1 MRFPVAAIS
10 GSAIV
15 VGWAAILLD
24 TLAQFPG
31 ALLFG
36 TAALVFFLILQ
47 TPHFGRFTW
56 THLTIGASFAVA
68 TFLIVPDPGPVFGQ
82 GLGRALFVAVLFAAL
97 GTLREAAHT
106 SAAILK
112 TGRMLVL
119 QQPGRRYFAIAGGG
133 TLFGAIL
140 NFGVIP
146 LIGGMITDSNSLAA
160 AGGDTAVR
168 EDREKR
174 MMLALLRGFSV
185 VMLWCPLTLAFAI
198 ATATVSGSDWRIMF
212 AVGLVASALVIGSGW
227 VVDRIFLSRP
237 APQSEAVPF
246 EWTRLLPLVG
256 LLVAVS
262 LLAVLVE
269 ETTAGQLIHGVILVV
284 PLMAV
289 AWLIRDGGL
298 SSMTRLSRYIV
309 QQVPAQ
315 RGEIAVLANA
325 AFVGTMVAA
334 LVPQGAVDML
344 LGQNMVPAFMI
355 APTALIIVIALGLLG
370 ANSLITV
377 TALASIVASPDRFGV
392 DPSVFAAALVMGWGL
407 NVGSSPAAA
416 ATMIV
421 GRLTGQG
428 SFTIGCRWN
437 GAHTWVATLLCCML
451 LIGLH
456 YLI

>member
-1 MRFPVAAIS
+1 MRFPVSAIS

-24 TLAQFPG
+24 TLSQVQG

-36 TAALVFFLILQ
+36 MAALVLFLVLQ
-47 TPHFGRFTW
+47 APNFGRFTW
-56 THLTIGASFAVA
+56 SHLTIGTFFALA
-68 TFLIVPDPGPVFGQ
+68 TFLTVPDPGPVFAQ

-168 EDREKR
+168 ADREKR

-212 AVGLVASALVIGSGW
+212 AVGLVASALVIASGW

-237 APQSEAVPF
+237 APQSEAIPF

-256 LLVAVS
+256 LLV
-262 LLAVLVE
+262 E
-269 ETTAGQLIHGVILVV
+269 ETTSGQLIHGVILVV

-289 AWLIRDGGL
+289 AWLIRDVGL
-298 SSMTRLSRYIV
+298 SSMKRLSRYIV

-334 LVPQGAVDML
+334 LVPQGAVDTL

-355 APTALIIVIALGLLG
+355 APAALIIVIALGLLG